1 MLGLSPVQI
10 FWAILIAIALL
21 SLLKMMGSNENP
33 FKGFIRI
40 ENVEDDEE
48 GKSKKYVTSQ
58 FLITMKKRT
67 KQLA

>member
-33 FKGFIRI
+33 LKGFIRI

-48 GKSKKYVTSQ
+48 GKSKK
-58 FLITMKKRT
+58 
-67 KQLA
+67 

>member
-10 FWAILIAIALL
+10 FWDILIAIALL
-21 SLLKMMGSNENP
+21 SLLKMMDSTDNP

-48 GKSKKYVTSQ
+48 GTESKK
-58 FLITMKKRT
+58 
-67 KQLA
+67 

>member
-21 SLLKMMGSNENP
+21 SLLKMISSKDNP

-48 GKSKKYVTSQ
+48 GSKSKK
-58 FLITMKKRT
+58 
-67 KQLA
+67 

>member
-48 GKSKKYVTSQ
+48 GKSKK
-58 FLITMKKRT
+58 
-67 KQLA
+67 